1 MKLGVDISPDLA
13 KLMAAEIAAGQRAVT
28 QGVREVG
35 EQLKADWR
43 KQITGAGLGQ
53 RLALTIRSRHYPA
66 GRESFG
72 AAAMV
77 WSKAPQIVAGHDEGA
92 LLRSADGFW
101 LAIPTPAAKQMFRRE
116 QATPAKFE
124 ERTGLRLRLI
134 YRKGRPGLLVA
145 DELRARSGKRGGFAV
160 ASKTA
165 RRTGRGLTTVPMFI
179 LVPQVKLPKRL
190 DLARD
195 ARKAEARLADA
206 IVGKWID
213 GKLRL

>member
-116 QATPAKFE
+116 QATPPSSRSAPVFACASST
-124 ERTGLRLRLI
+124 EREGPASSWLTSCARGLESAAASRLPARLRAA
-134 YRKGRPGLLVA
+134 PG
-145 DELRARSGKRGGFAV
+145 GG
-160 ASKTA
+160 
-165 RRTGRGLTTVPMFI
+165 
-179 LVPQVKLPKRL
+179 
-190 DLARD
+190 
-195 ARKAEARLADA
+195 
-206 IVGKWID
+206 
-213 GKLRL
+213 